1 MSENLPEVKTEA
13 PVPIMVDDYRPP
25 VLNLMDGDVIS
36 QVERVAA
43 IMCQAKVTVP
53 AHLVGSKG
61 DCFAIALQAAAW
73 GMSPFTVAQKTHLV
87 KGTLGY
93 EAQLVHAVIL
103 SSRLIRGRFTYEWG
117 GGEGNSLKCR
127 TGATVRGE
135 AEITWGTWSHISK
148 QTVQNSSLWKS
159 DPAQQLAYL
168 AVKKWAR
175 LYCPDVIAGVYTPDE
190 LQEFGDTAP
199 VSLDDALGEQSSK
212 GQEQAFDDAL
222 GESETEPFGAN
233 CINCPEENRLIAETA
248 CERCKSRKGCPAHP
262 EPASQKAGL
271 KSEGF

>member
-13 PVPIMVDDYRPP
+13 PVPAPVMVDDYRPP

-117 GGEGNSLKCR
+117 GEGNSLKCR
-127 TGATVRGE
+127 TGAIVRGE
-135 AEITWGTWSHISK
+135 SEITWGTWSHISK

-190 LQEFGDTAP
+190 LEETDKPRT
-199 VSLDDALGEQSSK
+199 SLDDALGEPEPDK
-212 GQEQAFDDAL
+212 PQAKQ
-222 GESETEPFGAN
+222 GEAPGERVVCPGTNESVSVSFCTE
-233 CINCPEENRLIAETA
+233 CQ
-248 CERCKSRKGCPAHP
+248 SRKGCPARQK
-262 EPASQKAGL
+262 ETSEKAGL